1 MFANIE
7 LSERKVIESE
17 KLRSSYEEY
26 FETVSKVF
34 DIAKART
41 RNMSFEEGIKESI
54 RLTYQ
59 YLETNGLPDKFF
71 PIIEKKAKRFATRR
85 KKTIE
90 SRKNFL
96 NSANNSE
103 DSDTEVGHPHYGKV
117 KPCGGKN
124 ICRKMPQVRL
134 TTASMK
140 QKSEESNDSDSIKK
154 EDSSKKEED

>member
-1 MFANIE
+1 MFANLEI
-7 LSERKVIESE
+7 SERKLIESE

-26 FETVSKVF
+26 FDTVSKVF

-54 RLTYQ
+54 KLTYQ
-59 YLETNGLPDKFF
+59 YLETNGTPDKFF

-90 SRKNFL
+90 SRKNRPQE
-96 NSANNSE
+96 SCNNSE
-103 DSDTEVGHPHYGKV
+103 DSETEADQPHYGKV

-134 TTASMK
+134 TTTSMK
-140 QKSEESNDSDSIKK
+140 QKTEAEASDEDSIKK
-154 EDSSKKEED
+154 EDPQG